1 MLQLSMKNIQFL
13 MAVYLLV
20 TQPPSPPPIDIK
32 SQVANVSCERDV
44 AQKWQHGNYDRYQ
57 FEGISSLET
66 D

>member
-1 MLQLSMKNIQFL
+1 